1 MLPKVCRL
9 LTFIFT
15 IYFLLL
21 LLHLDPLRVSQHG
34 ALSAVMC
41 IFTAVLKK
49 MCTCWISWMD
59 LRMDS
64 VDLVRKVSDLVKWL
78 WSVCLNSLNTKRRLP
93 GEVKAQS
100 GSSGF
105 CSRGRCCSV
114 CVQHSRRCCRFFRR
128 HLCSPT
134 TKVHRAEITCKTQES
149 SAVCLHHV
157 ILLLWHFSS
166 YLGGCSDDWSEVE
179 TGCKTIWIWIWDWR
193 LFL

>member
-15 IYFLLL
+15 IYFLQL
-21 LLHLDPLRVSQHG
+21 LLHLDPLRLSQHG

-49 MCTCWISWMD
+49 MCTRWISWMD

-114 CVQHSRRCCRFFRR
+114 CVQHWRRCCRFFKCWTAVSES
-128 HLCSPT
+128 LYF
-134 TKVHRAEITCKTQES
+134 HRFADSGSSVLQDAESDAEI
-149 SAVCLHHV
+149 CLS
-157 ILLLWHFSS
+157 FSI
-166 YLGGCSDDWSEVE
+166 EV
-179 TGCKTIWIWIWDWR
+179 
-193 LFL
+193 FLYRVRKLSCLYI